1 MYSTCCLYFF
11 ILPIPLSLW
20 PGFAPTISSN
30 LPSSWLTMTSLL
42 PNQMDTFLF
51 CSCICWFPRST
62 DPVDCHTT
70 FLNICSRFRGYHFLF
85 VCHLFAIYV
94 SSFSTIQPLN
104 VGEFWAFYLIFLC
117 SFSWSYPIPWL
128 WFHLD
133 ANNVNINIIILD
145 IFLELKIPTTY
156 LIFPLR
162 NFTMCLLV
170 HLVPHLPNLL
180 PHPYLSS
187 KWYHLSLV
195 ALVRNFMYL
204 GSFFLSLSIS
214 NSSDVLV
221 IFISK
226 AHLKPHLLNSQ
237 SPCLIQPIPY
247 TEKRLILNK
256 NQIMPQPT

>member
-1 MYSTCCLYFF
+1 
-11 ILPIPLSLW
+11 
-20 PGFAPTISSN
+20 
-30 LPSSWLTMTSLL
+30 
-42 PNQMDTFLF
+42 MDTFLF
-51 CSCICWFPRST
+51 CFCICWFLSIT
-62 DPVDCHTT
+62 DPVDCLIK
-70 FLNICSRFRGYHFLF
+70 FLEICAWFLGYHFLF
-85 VCHLFAIYV
+85 VCHLFTIYV

-180 PHPYLSS
+180 PHPYLSY
-187 KWYHLSLV
+187 KWYHLSSV
-195 ALVRNFMYL
+195 ALVRNFIV
-204 GSFFLSLSIS
+204 SWSILSLTLYIQFIRRAG
-214 NSSDVLV
+214 D
-221 IFISK
+221 FISK
-226 AHLKPHLLNSQ
+226 AHLKHAHLLTTR
-237 SPCLIQPIPY
+237 SPCLIQPILY
-247 TEKRLILNK
+247 IEKRLILE
-256 NQIMPQPT
+256 